1 MVVVF
6 DLDDTLYPESAY
18 VLSALQAVGELG
30 EDRMGLT
37 GFALALR
44 RLFES
49 GQRTK
54 LFQTAFAELNRPAP
68 TAEDL
73 EALLAA
79 YRNHRPARLDWH
91 PDALGLVK
99 ALHARYPLAIIS
111 DGYMPTQRLKAEALG
126 VDRWFTHVV
135 FTEEFGRAFW
145 KPSARAFESVMQ
157 TFPGENFVYIG
168 DNLAKDFVAPR
179 ALGWNTIYVRRPD
192 GIHKD
197 ALPPAHGAPRHKVSD
212 LAEAASLFSAE
223 AR

>member
-18 VLSALQAVGELG
+18 VLSALRAVGELG
-30 EDRMGLT
+30 ESRLGLT
-37 GFALALR
+37 GFTAALR

-49 GQRTK
+49 GQRTQ
-54 LFQTAFAELNRPAP
+54 LFQTAIAELNRPAP

-73 EALLAA
+73 EVLLAA
-79 YRNHRPARLDWH
+79 YRNHRPERLDWH
-91 PDALGLVK
+91 PDALVLVQ
-99 ALHARYPLAIIS
+99 ALHARHPLAIIS

-126 VDRWFTHVV
+126 VDRWFTPVV

-145 KPSARAFESVMQ
+145 KPSAHAFESVMQ
-157 TFPGENFVYIG
+157 AFPGESFVYIG

-179 ALGWNTIYVRRPD
+179 ALGWNTVYVRRPD

-197 ALPPAHGAPRHKVSD
+197 ALPPANGTPRYEVSD
-212 LAEAASLFSAE
+212 LASAAALLSA
-223 AR
+223 